1 MENNENKV
9 PVQARAIE
17 KKERILKSGFN
28 LICQNGYH
36 NVDCIQIAKS
46 ADVST
51 GTVYRYFTD
60 KREIFLEGLKEN
72 YKEKLFPIL
81 KFKNKKIEKN
91 TLKDLIQEMIDVSIK
106 SHHMT
111 KTSHEE
117 IMAMRHSDSD
127 VEKIFEEYE
136 LEATSALVEILKD
149 NNISN
154 NHLQEKAHLIIY
166 WIDDLCHEIIYHKH
180 KNFDY
185 KIMEELVVDSI
196 LNLLK

>member
-1 MENNENKV
+1 MENNEIKA
-9 PVQARAIE
+9 PIQARAIE
-17 KKERILKSGFN
+17 KRERILKSGFE
-28 LICQNGYH
+28 LICKNGYH

-91 TLKDLIQEMIDVSIK
+91 SLRDLITEMIDVSIK

-136 LEATSALVEILKD
+136 LEATRALVEILNDTNVSKE
-149 NNISN
+149 N
-154 NHLQEKAHLIIY
+154 LQEKAHLIIY

-180 KNFDY
+180 ENFDY
-185 KIMEELVVDSI
+185 NKMQELVIKSI
-196 LNLLK
+196 LNLLN